1 MKLTSSLLI
10 RAAVFVVGGLS
21 LTLGQTGFAQ
31 KYMDNA
37 TNVQQ
42 SVFGNKAMGY
52 SQREYGKEVSEQ
64 NQSMTGDRNNLGVNQ
79 GASSPQNQRLQNQP
93 GKAKFEGSELDVTKP
108 IPATYSNNSEATG
121 EVKTGQA
128 VGIDTKPEIQTEMK
142 NLDPTAMSNVADMAE
157 VEDNEAGGGVG
168 GSDFFDGGT
177 LGGAGSD
184 SNPKSVA
191 GADTT
196 GAFEAG
202 TEATKAL
209 QEANAKLEPQSSQQG
224 EKTNANQCQGSRGG
238 SAGEDA
244 KLLMHSGFDG
254 FLNNLINVANENA
267 GSPCSSRAASKT
279 YANVVYMVQQ
289 MYKSCY
295 IPMALL
301 FLLPGAI
308 ITNTKTLVS
317 FGILSGKDEDTVSP
331 FTGILRSIIAIFL
344 IPATQLALS
353 YIVDVGN
360 ALEESAKQYVSLP
373 LIYLWAE
380 EQVQTFGPDQQGQL
394 LKNLPVV
401 PQAPYLGKFAGMPV
415 KGAVLEQCGGLQ
427 DALTELANECFH
439 MFTIGLNVISGFQ
452 VVMLCYLFLMGPL
465 AAAFFAWPSVGR
477 DLFRKA
483 FASWIDGVTV
493 LSLWKFWWTVVLVC
507 MTARLESGNIN
518 PYDIWE
524 VYYLIAF
531 MSIMLVVPFNP
542 FDFRPGEIVTH
553 VLGKAEGIAAKVA
566 QGGKGGG
573 SSGGGKARGG
583 GKK

>member
-1 MKLTSSLLI
+1 MKLTSNLI
-10 RAAVFVVGGLS
+10 AVFVAGGLS
-21 LTLGQTGFAQ
+21 LYLTQSAFAQ

-42 SVFGNKAMGY
+42 SVFGNSSMGY
-52 SQREYGKEVSEQ
+52 SQREYGKEVSEP
-64 NQSMTGDRNNLGVNQ
+64 NQAMTGDRNNLGVNQ
-79 GASSPQNQRLQNQP
+79 GSSSPQNQRLQNQP
-93 GKAKFEGSELDVTKP
+93 GKAKFEGSELDTTKP
-108 IPATYSNNSEATG
+108 IPATYQNTSEATG
-121 EVKTGQA
+121 ETKTGAA
-128 VGIDTKPEIQTEMK
+128 VGIDTKPEIQTEMDK
-142 NLDPTAMSNVADMAE
+142 LDPTAQANLADMAE
-157 VEDNEAGGGVG
+157 VESTQSAGGVG

-177 LGGAGSD
+177 LGGSAGSD
-184 SNPKSVA
+184 SNSKSVA

-202 TEATKAL
+202 TEVTKAL
-209 QEANAKLEPQSSQQG
+209 QENNAKSEPQSNQQG
-224 EKTNANQCQGSRGG
+224 EKCNANQCQGSRGG

-254 FLNNLINVANENA
+254 FLNNLINVANENS

-279 YANVVYMVQQ
+279 YANAVYMVQQ
-289 MYKSCY
+289 MYKNCY
-295 IPMALL
+295 IPMAIL

-317 FGILSGKDEDTVSP
+317 FGILGAKDDDTVSP

-373 LIYLWAE
+373 IIYLWAE

-452 VVMLCYLFLMGPL
+452 LVMICYLFLMGPL
-465 AAAFFAWPSVGR
+465 AAAFFAWPAVGR

-493 LSLWKFWWTVVLVC
+493 LSLWKFWWTVVLIC

-518 PYDIWE
+518 PFDIWE
-524 VYYLIAF
+524 VYYLLAF

-553 VLGKAEGIAAKVA
+553 VLGKAEGIASKVA

-573 SSGGGKARGG
+573 SSGGGKAKG
-583 GKK
+583 GKL